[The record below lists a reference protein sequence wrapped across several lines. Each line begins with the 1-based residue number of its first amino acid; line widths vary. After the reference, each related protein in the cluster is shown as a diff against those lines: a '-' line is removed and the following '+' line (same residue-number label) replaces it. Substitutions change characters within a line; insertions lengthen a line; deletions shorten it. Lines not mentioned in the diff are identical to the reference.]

1 LLEELARWKPLSGGL
16 ESKFKAN
23 LDWTLDAGMMM
34 CALAGVIE
42 RTLPLELTLAKRF
55 DAEGEN

>member
-1 LLEELARWKPLSGGL
+1 MGELAQWKPLSGGL

-23 LDWTLDAGMMM
+23 LDWSLVAGMLM
-34 CALAGVIE
+34 CALAGVIA
-42 RTLPLELTLAKRF
+42 RNLPLVLTLAMRS